1 MGLDSSIN
9 RLITWVSDHKATL
22 CSAGAC
28 AGVFATAYFSGK
40 AAVRVHTT
48 VDPDLDK
55 KEKVKEYVK
64 AYWKTGLAAGVTCGL
79 IISSDRIHIGKEA
92 AIAGVAAI
100 WKQKAVDIDKK
111 LINEVG
117 EERAH
122 EIHNEIIQEK
132 IKDDKKNHPEKFP
145 EEEIIDNL
153 PDGSMTAKLLVYE
166 PYTDQYFYTTRE
178 TIAWVMLEA
187 NRRLMQNFDV
197 RLNYIIKMLGGIPK
211 PEGDL
216 IGWNWENEVQ
226 EYSWSYFGGPW
237 IELVPDVRKDKK
249 GALCLFYQVDPE
261 TQEPDDMIYKES
273 V

>member
-1 MGLDSSIN
+1 MNLEDA
-9 RLITWVSDHKATL
+9 LEKAKDIWDEHGGTI
-22 CSAGAC
+22 C
-28 AGVFATAYFSGK
+28 AGFAIVGVFVTAYFSGK

-55 KEKVKEYVK
+55 KEKIKEYVK

-100 WKQKAVDIDKK
+100 WKRKAVDIDKK
-111 LINEVG
+111 LISEVG

-122 EIHNEIIQEK
+122 QIHNEIIQEK
-132 IKDDKKNHPEKFP
+132 IEDDKKNHPEKFP
-145 EEEIIDNL
+145 AEEITDNL
-153 PDGSMTAKLLVYE
+153 PDGSMTAKILVYE
-166 PYTDQYFYTTRE
+166 PYTDQYFYTSRE

-226 EYSWSYFGGPW
+226 DYSWSYFGGPW

-261 TQEPDDMIYKES
+261 TQEPDDMIYSEEM
-273 V
+273 